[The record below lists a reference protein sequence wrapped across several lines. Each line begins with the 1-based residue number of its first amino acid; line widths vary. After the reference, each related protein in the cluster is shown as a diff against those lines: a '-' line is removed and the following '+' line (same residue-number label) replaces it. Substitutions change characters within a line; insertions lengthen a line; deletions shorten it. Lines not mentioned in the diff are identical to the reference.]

1 MDDYYDRQ
9 AGNGIA
15 TYAGVRFQ
23 KGHGFLGRFFK
34 GMLFPLIKKALPH
47 VANLALSSANDIAS
61 EVRAGKKFKNAT
73 KQTLKRKAIDLA
85 QEGLTKLKGSG
96 KRRRIHLF

>member
-1 MDDYYDRQ
+1 MDDYYEQQ

-15 TYAGVRFQ
+15 TYAGLRFQ

-34 GMLFPLIKKALPH
+34 GMIFPLIRKALPH
-47 VANLALSSANDIAS
+47 VANLALTSANEIAN
-61 EVRAGKKFKNAT
+61 EVKSGKNFKSAA

-85 QEGLTKLKGSG
+85 QEGLTKLKGTG
-96 KRRRIHLF
+96 KRRKIHLF